1 MLWPHSNKVHFE
13 FKGYVST
20 NQVNYEGVKTVKFHY
35 IIQKDRITESY
46 GVANGKKELI
56 RISELVKDENCT
68 LKVLNR
74 PDFLKIKR
82 KIDMKTN
89 RKRAKTFK
97 IERIDYMNA

>member
-1 MLWPHSNKVHFE
+1 MLWPHSNKAHYE

-20 NQVNYEGVKTVKFHY
+20 NWINYEGVNMMKFHY

-97 IERIDYMNA
+97 IERIDYINA

>member
-1 MLWPHSNKVHFE
+1 M
-13 FKGYVST
+13 
-20 NQVNYEGVKTVKFHY
+20 KTVKFHY

-56 RISELVKDENCT
+56 RISELVKDENCI

-89 RKRAKTFK
+89 RKREKTFK
-97 IERIDYMNA
+97 IERIDYMDA

>member
-1 MLWPHSNKVHFE
+1 MWPHTNNTDFE
-13 FKGYVST
+13 FKRYVST
-20 NQVNYEGVKTVKFHY
+20 KPVNWERVKTMKFHY
-35 IIQKDRITESY
+35 IVQKDRVYESY
-46 GVANGKKELI
+46 GVANGKKELN

-89 RKRAKTFK
+89 RKRARTFK
-97 IERIDYMNA
+97 TERIDYMNA

>member
-1 MLWPHSNKVHFE
+1 
-13 FKGYVST
+13 
-20 NQVNYEGVKTVKFHY
+20 VKTLKFHY
-35 IIQKDRITESY
+35 IVQKDRITESY

-56 RISELVKDENCT
+56 RISELIKDENCT

-89 RKRAKTFK
+89 KKRARTFK